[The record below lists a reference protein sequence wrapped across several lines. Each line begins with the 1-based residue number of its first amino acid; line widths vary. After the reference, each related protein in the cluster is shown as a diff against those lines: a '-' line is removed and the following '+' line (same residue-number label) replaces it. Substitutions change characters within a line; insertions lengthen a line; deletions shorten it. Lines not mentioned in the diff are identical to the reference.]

1 MSLEE
6 LRKRATAAEL
16 TLIDAVVAEVKR
28 EARSEVKNEIFKY
41 IDLSFPP
48 SRESARD
55 FVGQAKVW
63 VARLDEHL
71 ALNLK

>member
-1 MSLEE
+1 MSLED

-28 EARSEVKNEIFKY
+28 EARSEVKKAVFEFMTKN
-41 IDLSFPP
+41 PP
-48 SRESARD
+48 IIREYGGDPDGQMRTWFARM
-55 FVGQAKVW
+55 
-63 VARLDEHL
+63 DEHF